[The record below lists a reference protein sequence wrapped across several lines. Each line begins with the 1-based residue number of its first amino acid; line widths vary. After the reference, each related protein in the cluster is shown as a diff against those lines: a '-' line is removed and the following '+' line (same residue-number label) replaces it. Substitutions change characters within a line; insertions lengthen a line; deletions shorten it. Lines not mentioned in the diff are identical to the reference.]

1 MAPLP
6 GTKLRVSVTN
16 WLSTATVLS
25 RTSEA
30 AGYPATNALQPQRP
44 FLPWRTTSAST
55 LQDVSV
61 DFGSAKK
68 VELVA
73 AVGLNYG
80 STITFFFSNDSTFA
94 TGVTGV
100 GPLSV
105 GYNIWSSGY
114 RRATLIGAP
123 GVGITNR
130 YMVYRITANAAYS
143 YFDTGG
149 LWAGELLPLDRDI
162 RWGETME
169 RIEPVLDIAPSHR
182 GWRQRVEMG
191 PPYTVIHAAP
201 LAVAHIGGGERG
213 FISNELNQWNVL
225 NHNMSGGRFA
235 CWFSN
240 VTSGGDDVWIVRRL
254 NDPSWTIN
262 QVTSEITLDLEEAT
276 GP

>member
-1 MAPLP
+1 MALLP
-6 GTKLRVSVTN
+6 GTKLRVSANN
-16 WLSTATVLS
+16 WLSTATVMPPVL
-25 RTSEA
+25 TSEA
-30 AGYPATNALQPQRP
+30 AGYPSTNALQPQRP

-55 LQDVSV
+55 YQQFAV

-73 AVGLNYG
+73 AVGLNYN
-80 STITFFFSNDSTFA
+80 STITFFFSDDSSFS
-94 TGVTGV
+94 TGITTV
-100 GPLSV
+100 GPLTM
-105 GYNIWSSGY
+105 GYNIWSSGF
-114 RRATLIGAP
+114 RRATLVGAP

-130 YMVYRITANAAYS
+130 YMLYRITANAAYA

-149 LWAGELLPLDRDI
+149 IWAGDLVPLDRDI
-162 RWGETME
+162 RWGETRE
-169 RIEPVLDIAPSHR
+169 RIEPVLDIAPPHR

-201 LAVAHIGGGERG
+201 LAVAQSGERG
-213 FISNELNQWNVL
+213 VLSNELNQWLTL
-225 NHNMSGGRFA
+225 NHYMTGGRFA

-240 VTSGGDDVWIVRRL
+240 VTPGGDDVWIVRRV

-262 QVTSEITLDLEEAT
+262 QVTSEETLDLEEAT